1 MSDGGGVADEAPQ
14 DAFTE
19 VSTTISASDA
29 PLDVKMHEISES
41 EPQQESFIMR
51 WLTTLT
57 IVGVAIGVA
66 IGILCDLA
74 NANEEWLEVIGFPGD
89 LFIRALKV
97 LVVPMIFCSMVTST
111 SQMSAT
117 GSGVIAKWAVSFYLC
132 TTVLAAITGLV
143 LFNCFQFLFQKQEL
157 LPISTETSV
166 TTTVESLSVVQTLLK
181 FGHDMVPEN
190 LFEALLNVQLLGVI
204 TFAIFFG
211 YMLSKV
217 PGGESVISWFSV
229 CFETMVAMVRAV
241 IIFTPLGVGSLVAKS
256 VASAGDIGAVLNS
269 LGALVLV
276 VLAGQLFHVFVTY
289 AMLYLGFTRKNP
301 YRFLAG
307 LPQVWMTAFGT
318 SSSAAT
324 LTTTQAACQKL
335 GVSKQVTHF
344 VLPIGCTVNMDGSA
358 LEKPIV
364 ILFIAYVSGQPLDFA
379 GQLIALVTSV
389 LLSVGSSPIP
399 SSGLA
404 TLLVMLETVG
414 VRQTPEV
421 KRIVGFVLAIEW
433 FLDGVRTM
441 VNVTGDSMGAGII
454 DHRMK
459 QMDLIDDQEE
469 RKVEDVGDGSN
480 VENSIAE
487 DMEV

>member
-181 FGHDMVPEN
+181 FGHDMVPDN
-190 LFEALLNVQLLGVI
+190 LFEALLTVQLLGVI

-217 PGGESVISWFSV
+217 PDGQSVISWFSV
-229 CFETMVAMVRAV
+229 CFDTMVAMVRAV

-276 VLAGQLFHVFVTY
+276 VLAGQLFHVSVTY
-289 AMLYLGFTRKNP
+289 AMLYLGFTGKNP

-307 LPQVWMTAFGT
+307 LPQVWMTAL
-318 SSSAAT
+318 ARAR
-324 LTTTQAACQKL
+324 LQ
-335 GVSKQVTHF
+335 
-344 VLPIGCTVNMDGSA
+344 
-358 LEKPIV
+358 
-364 ILFIAYVSGQPLDFA
+364 
-379 GQLIALVTSV
+379 QL
-389 LLSVGSSPIP
+389 
-399 SSGLA
+399 
-404 TLLVMLETVG
+404 
-414 VRQTPEV
+414 
-421 KRIVGFVLAIEW
+421 
-433 FLDGVRTM
+433 
-441 VNVTGDSMGAGII
+441 
-454 DHRMK
+454 
-459 QMDLIDDQEE
+459 
-469 RKVEDVGDGSN
+469 
-480 VENSIAE
+480 
-487 DMEV
+487 